1 MTCDRTYRAIYGAR
15 AHLRSKSIAIASNCS
30 KKCKKTIN
38 YRVFMKNL
46 LIFIKKYDKI

>member
-1 MTCDRTYRAIYGAR
+1 MTGDRAYDAIYGAR

-38 YRVFMKNL
+38 LSRFYEKSIDF
-46 LIFIKKYDKI
+46 YQKI